1 MESPGIDPQSPT
13 KKRRK
18 NWKKVIYITLTLLL
32 VFAVGGTLTAGWY
45 LHRPLPDSEGTLTF
59 SGLRKPVDVY
69 RDDRGVP
76 RILAKNPQDLYYAQ
90 GLVTAQDRLFQMEMS
105 RRLASGRLSEV
116 VGEKAVDQDRF
127 FRTFGLR
134 RAAEASLSSYSGE
147 ALNALK
153 SYAQG
158 VNAYIRQA
166 TENGELPVEFTL
178 LGVEPEPWS
187 PVDSLTIGKYMAYD
201 LGGRWRGQA
210 FRHELLR
217 LFPKK
222 QALELFP
229 TYPQEGPRIAGE
241 TSSSLNLSQQLASAV
256 FPREQNGSN
265 NWVVSGKKTESGK
278 PLLANDPHLSIAT
291 PAIWYQT
298 ELKSPGLH
306 VSGVTFAGVPGIVVG
321 HNEQIAWGVT
331 NVGPDVQDL
340 YIEKRHPD
348 HPDRFLYE
356 GKWEQARRIPEKI
369 RVKDGKDQ
377 TLEVMVTRHGPIVTE
392 FARPDGKMKK
402 PDTALS
408 MRWTALEPTTEL
420 EAVLRFNR
428 AKNWKE
434 FRKALT
440 YFKAPAQ
447 NFVFA
452 STDGTIAYRANGWIP
467 IRQKGEGLLP
477 VPGWKKEYEW
487 KGYIPWEELPAVV
500 NPDSG
505 WIATANNKITG
516 EDYPYHIT
524 HTWAEPYRSA
534 RIKEVLQQKKNFT
547 VADMEKLQTDT
558 KNLRAQWLTPL
569 LLQQA
574 KGETWTAEESAAL
587 QLLRKWNFHDDPK
600 QGAPLLHHLW
610 INELEKKLYQ
620 PLNEKTLDLFEGKTQ
635 ITDHLLRQAADGK
648 PGWWIQNQG
657 GLKKLFLSSFK
668 EAVRR
673 GQDLQGKDPTHWQ
686 WGQFHQVVFSHPL
699 SEVSPLNLLF
709 NRQPIPVGGSGMTVM
724 AAGWNFDSG
733 EVDHGASWRTV
744 VDLAKPRHSWDV
756 VGPGQS
762 GQVMSPWYHDQ
773 AEDWVQGRYHETRMM
788 DNPGLPDGKLLRLLP
803 SK

>member
-1 MESPGIDPQSPT
+1 MESPGIDPPSST
-13 KKRRK
+13 KKKRK
-18 NWKKVIYITLTLLL
+18 NWKKIIYITLTLLL

-59 SGLRKPVDVY
+59 SGLREPVDVY
-69 RDDRGVP
+69 RDNRGVP

-487 KGYIPWEELPAVV
+487 KGYIPWKELPTVV

-524 HTWAEPYRSA
+524 HTWAEPYRAA
-534 RIKEVLQQKKNFT
+534 RIKEVLQQKKSFT

-574 KGETWTAEESAAL
+574 KGETWTAEEAAAL

-635 ITDHLLRQAADGK
+635 VTDHLLRQAADGK